1 MADVF
6 WETRTVRWKLEYA
19 YVHSSRSRI
28 FFAQQ
33 PNSGLGRLVE
43 VSRSDTD
50 SGRSPLDEGSAC
62 LRGLYLTT
70 HSQDRHPC
78 PPAEFEPAI
87 PANERPQTH
96 ALKRA
101 ATGIGFSNI
110 SEYLFAEFCEG
121 SRVGLSA
128 WHDTEWDVSWPCP
141 ATCNNS
147 CKSKNVVCFDVR
159 ADAPF

>member
-1 MADVF
+1 MIGLYGRCILGKTYCSL
-6 WETRTVRWKLEYA
+6 ETGI
-19 YVHSSRSRI
+19 RI
-28 FFAQQ
+28 CPFLSFSDFFLAQQ

-50 SGRSPLDEGSAC
+50 SGRSPLDEGSTC
-62 LRGLYLTT
+62 LRVLYLTT

-87 PANERPQTH
+87 PANEWPQTH

-128 WHDTEWDVSWPCP
+128 WHDTE
-141 ATCNNS
+141 
-147 CKSKNVVCFDVR
+147 
-159 ADAPF
+159 